1 MGCIMLL
8 TVTGIPG
15 PRPPPFPVCAPEV
28 PYLLSAQDESS
39 SSHSKNDPNVVYFKE
54 INVEPS
60 PNDLQNTMQSSHPSS
75 PEQHEAKYEPSENI
89 GLESGLEPDATYA
102 KQETQQATTSQPSAP
117 SPTNDVAS
125 AEKQEANPPRENAT
139 SQIAPSEKST
149 SRADGETDKMLSPSG
164 PIEQKAQSGS
174 AKEGTDRQQSRPF
187 YPDDATTNEMH
198 QRLQETQ
205 SSNAK
210 KENSD
215 SVEKFLQQQM
225 NDNQKPPTKVHES
238 PAGITY
244 VPPEVPKP
252 LPKKPTLPGP
262 AKLSPELDLITPQK
276 GLSIPWIP

>member
-1 MGCIMLL
+1 M
-8 TVTGIPG
+8 
-15 PRPPPFPVCAPEV
+15 
-28 PYLLSAQDESS
+28 
-39 SSHSKNDPNVVYFKE
+39 VYFKE

-60 PNDLQNTMQSSHPSS
+60 PNDLQNTVQSSHPSS

-117 SPTNDVAS
+117 SPTNA
-125 AEKQEANPPRENAT
+125 KNAT

-174 AKEGTDRQQSRPF
+174 ATEGTDRHQSRPF

-225 NDNQKPPTKVHES
+225 NDNQKPPTKVHEP

-252 LPKKPTLPGP
+252 LLKKPMLPGP